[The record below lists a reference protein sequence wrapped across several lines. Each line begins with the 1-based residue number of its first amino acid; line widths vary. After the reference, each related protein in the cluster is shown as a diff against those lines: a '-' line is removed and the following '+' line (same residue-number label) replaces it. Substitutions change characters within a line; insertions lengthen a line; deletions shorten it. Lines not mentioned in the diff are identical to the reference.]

1 MTCRQLSAIAAMC
14 TVFGLLLAGCGSK
27 SQKPKVDPVTQAMK
41 QTVNGSMAQVMVVG
55 RTDWDVDPDH
65 NQYWVNVTLQNMG
78 ATGQVALRAAI
89 QTATPYFGIGESPTE
104 PMYFQMG
111 AGQTVTQRLTG
122 KLSAKKADKALGVNV
137 EVYPKAAGQPK
148 SNSPLSDLPGIGGN
162 APTSLDQLPK
172 GEGE

>member
-1 MTCRQLSAIAAMC
+1 MTTIRWSA
-14 TVFGLLLAGCGSK
+14 TVLICMASGLLLVGCGAK

-41 QTVNGSMAQVMVVG
+41 QAVTGSMAQVMVVG
-55 RTDWDVDPDH
+55 RTDWDVDPDN

-162 APTSLDQLPK
+162 APTSLDQMPR